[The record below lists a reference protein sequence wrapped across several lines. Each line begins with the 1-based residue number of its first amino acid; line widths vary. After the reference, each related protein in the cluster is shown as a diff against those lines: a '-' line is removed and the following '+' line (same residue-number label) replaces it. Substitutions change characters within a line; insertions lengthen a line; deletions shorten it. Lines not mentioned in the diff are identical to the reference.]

1 MHQLRKRL
9 FLVVLLARPALV
21 FRLAIPAGFMPGV
34 GADHQVTLKMCHGAG
49 PLPAAPTDEPQGHEA
64 PCAYAAS
71 ATTAPPPAAI
81 VQVAGATGAT
91 ASRETTFTQPAL
103 RPVFRAQS
111 PRAPPLAG

>member
-9 FLVVLLARPALV
+9 FLVVLLALPALV

-34 GADHQVTLKMCHGAG
+34 GADHQVTLKMRHGAG

-71 ATTAPPPAAI
+71 ATTAPPPAATQ
-81 VQVAGATGAT
+81 VQKGVELADT
-91 ASRETTFTQPAL
+91 AFEHTPSEPAL